1 MYIDGDV
8 LELDL
13 EMDLEEVKALEIFIK
28 DRLAYVEEIVLLR
41 SNDSIPSTS
50 ALFSLLFFI
59 KTQKPSIKIEFME
72 TMSLNLE
79 TYGTMYW
86 TANE

>member
-59 KTQKPSIKIEFME
+59 KAQKPSIKIEFME